1 MHIQPT
7 SYFLQYHGKKFRVV
21 EWKRHNAP
29 SNLTLCLHGFGRVP
43 EDFHRLTQEIE
54 ENERMVA
61 IGLFSHEENYAFSE
75 SEKEKGLSIASWLGQ
90 VEFILN
96 HYQVNQCKLIA
107 YSMGG
112 RLGLTA
118 LQHCPHYFREAHFLA
133 TDGLI
138 RNKLYRFTVG
148 TTLGRAV
155 AVRIKNNASLLIHTA
170 SLLHRMGLLNK
181 KLLRFVTFYM
191 QEKSMRE
198 QVFDVWMGYRHCYP
212 SIRELAHQ
220 LEIHAIP
227 TSFTFGVYDAIIP
240 WKHGRRL
247 RKLTQQLPFVTWHQ
261 VEKGHRLL
269 D

>member
-1 MHIQPT
+1 MHVPST
-7 SYFLQYHGKKFRVV
+7 SYNLTYHGKTFRVV
-21 EWKRHNAP
+21 EWKRHDFP
-29 SNLTLCLHGFGRVP
+29 TQLTLCLHGFGRTP
-43 EDFHRLTQEIE
+43 EDFHSLAQDIE
-54 ENERMVA
+54 PHERMVA
-61 IGLFSHEENYAFSE
+61 IGFFSHEENYAFSE
-75 SEKEKGLSIASWLGQ
+75 SEKEQGLPVTEWIGQ
-90 VEFILN
+90 LEYVLN
-96 HYQVNQCKLIA
+96 YFGVNQCKLIA

-118 LQHCPHYFREAHFLA
+118 LQHRPEFFNEAHFLA

-148 TTLGRAV
+148 TRLGRA
-155 AVRIKNNASLLIHTA
+155 AARRIKNNSAVLIQLA
-170 SLLHRMGLLNK
+170 KVLFNLRLLNK
-181 KLLRFVTFYM
+181 KLLRFVTYYM
-191 QEKSMRE
+191 TEKAMRE

-212 SIRELAHQ
+212 DIASLAKQ
-220 LEIHAIP
+220 LETHSIP

-247 RKLTQQLPFVTWHQ
+247 RKLTKHLTFVTWHK